1 MEKEEN
7 LNQENIE
14 SEISNEN
21 NETDNKSDDNKEENK
36 VVEEEKELTP
46 EERIKELE
54 DKLARTFAEMEN
66 QRRRF
71 EKEKDDAYEY
81 GGFAFAKEALN
92 LIDNLARSKL
102 ILESDDALKDTE
114 ALKKTLEHFD
124 IINKDLISIFTKN
137 NIKPIDCLNKKL
149 DPNLHQAMMEIED
162 DKKEPGTIVQEVQKG
177 FMIKDRLLRPSLV
190 GVSKKTEKKELTP
203 EERIKELEDKLAR
216 TFAEMENQRRRFEK
230 EKDDAYEYGGFAF
243 AKEALNLIDN
253 LARSKLILE
262 SDDALKDTEALKKT
276 LEHFDIINKDL
287 ISIFTKNNIKPIDCL
302 NKKLDPNLHQAMMEI
317 EDDQKE
323 PGTIVQEVQK
333 GFMIKDRLLRPSL
346 VGVSK
351 KTEKKEEK
359 SEENK
364 ENLNK

>member
-7 LNQENIE
+7 LNQENIN
-14 SEISNEN
+14 SETSNEN
-21 NETDNKSDDNKEENK
+21 NEADKKQVDNEEESK
-36 VVEEEKELTP
+36 VVEEKKELTS
-46 EERIKELE
+46 EEKIKELE

-71 EKEKDDAYEY
+71 EKEKDDAYDY

-162 DKKEPGTIVQEVQKG
+162 
-177 FMIKDRLLRPSLV
+177 
-190 GVSKKTEKKELTP
+190 
-203 EERIKELEDKLAR
+203 
-216 TFAEMENQRRRFEK
+216 N
-230 EKDDAYEYGGFAF
+230 
-243 AKEALNLIDN
+243 
-253 LARSKLILE
+253 
-262 SDDALKDTEALKKT
+262 
-276 LEHFDIINKDL
+276 
-287 ISIFTKNNIKPIDCL
+287 
-302 NKKLDPNLHQAMMEI
+302 
-317 EDDQKE
+317 QKE

-351 KTEKKEEK
+351 KTEEK
-359 SEENK
+359 DNKTEQNK

>member
-7 LNQENIE
+7 IEHENTS
-14 SEISNEN
+14 SEPLNEN
-21 NETDNKSDDNKEENK
+21 DVAEKQSSEEQEKQIN
-36 VVEEEKELTP
+36 VEEKKELSP
-46 EERIKELE
+46 EEKIKELE
-54 DKLARTFAEMEN
+54 DKLTRTFAEMEN

-71 EKEKDDAYEY
+71 EKEKNDAFDY

-92 LIDNLARSKL
+92 LIDNLTRSKL
-102 ILESDDALKDTE
+102 ILESDETLK
-114 ALKKTLEHFD
+114 
-124 IINKDLISIFTKN
+124 N
-137 NIKPIDCLNKKL
+137 
-149 DPNLHQAMMEIED
+149 
-162 DKKEPGTIVQEVQKG
+162 
-177 FMIKDRLLRPSLV
+177 
-190 GVSKKTEKKELTP
+190 
-203 EERIKELEDKLAR
+203 
-216 TFAEMENQRRRFEK
+216 
-230 EKDDAYEYGGFAF
+230 
-243 AKEALNLIDN
+243 
-253 LARSKLILE
+253 
-262 SDDALKDTEALKKT
+262 TEALKKT

-351 KTEKKEEK
+351 KTENKGDK

-364 ENLNK
+364 QNLDK